1 MSFFKDEAR
10 RIGDNRYYILDGKTP
25 VNIPFEEWI
34 RIFDFEDEG
43 RQVNK
48 TTIGDVRISTVFL
61 GLDHRIHEDKPMLF
75 ETMIFGGEYDEY
87 QERYST
93 WEEAEEGHQ
102 RACELV
108 YGIDR
113 G

>member
-1 MSFFKDEAR
+1 MFKDQAR
-10 RIGDNRYYILDGKTP
+10 ERVNNSFYILKDKMP

-43 RQVNK
+43 RRVNK

-61 GLDHRIHEDKPMLF
+61 GLDHGIYEDKPMLF
-75 ETMIFGGEYDEY
+75 ETMIFGGEYDDY

-108 YGIDR
+108 CGIDC
-113 G
+113 